1 MKLRFLLSVCCL
13 FPRHGSHTIF
23 LIVFRLPPAGL
34 PSIKCVCGTGSALHL
49 LIPLLFVTITH
60 GAAPP
65 NMRTL
70 APKAKARSYIG
81 GAPTVLG
88 GGGGIYC
95 ILSFLDF
102 PDFPK

>member
-1 MKLRFLLSVCCL
+1 MGQSLRFFLK
-13 FPRHGSHTIF
+13 IF
-23 LIVFRLPPAGL
+23 KILVQGN
-34 PSIKCVCGTGSALHL
+34 
-49 LIPLLFVTITH
+49 
-60 GAAPP
+60 AAPP